1 MELLILVLLAAA
13 VWLVWRKPEKEKV
26 AFRLFVLGAA
36 LCFAM
41 YFIASFTSVLP
52 FGSY

>member
-36 LCFAM
+36 LCFVM